1 MKARIGFTG
10 LTTAVLLAAVSGI
23 ASAQDTTRVAPDS
36 LRDTTAVAPAPAVS
50 DTTATDT
57 AAAAVDTVAAAV
69 DSTPP
74 PPAAVVPPDSVVVV
88 DRVLAVVGNRP
99 VLASQVDEELFSRQA
114 QGMKLPDDPEAPR
127 RVAPRGGVV
136 DR

>member
-1 MKARIGFTG
+1 M
-10 LTTAVLLAAVSGI
+10 
-23 ASAQDTTRVAPDS
+23 APDS

-50 DTTATDT
+50 DTTAADT

-74 PPAAVVPPDSVVVV
+74 PPAAVVLPDSVVVV

-114 QGMKLPDDPEAPR
+114 QGMKLPDDPKHLDACAARWSRPSLTRSCWCSR
-127 RVAPRGGVV
+127 RCATR
-136 DR
+136 RSW